1 MNYYVILITEGGK
14 RFPPQTIKEKTTM
27 TKQTTLNDLIQ
38 VANELKEVLAKLHAL
53 TTETDYRAESLMKE
67 VHQVIGRVAL
77 K

>member
-1 MNYYVILITEGGK
+1 MS
-14 RFPPQTIKEKTTM
+14 
-27 TKQTTLNDLIQ
+27 KQTTLNDLIQ

>member
-1 MNYYVILITEGGK
+1 MELSNRSGSVSTSQQK
-14 RFPPQTIKEKTTM
+14 KEKTTM

>member
-1 MNYYVILITEGGK
+1 MLFLLQKEGSGS
-14 RFPPQTIKEKTTM
+14 PPQTIKEKTTM